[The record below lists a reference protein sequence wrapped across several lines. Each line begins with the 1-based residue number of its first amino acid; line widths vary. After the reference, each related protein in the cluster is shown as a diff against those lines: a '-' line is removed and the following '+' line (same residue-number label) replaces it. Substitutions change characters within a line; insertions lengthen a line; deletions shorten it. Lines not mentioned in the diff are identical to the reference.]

1 MNYSTLKSMIES
13 LMKGYSC
20 PSCNNNSISEQ
31 DIDIVGAAGNT
42 INIDMKCPSCQ
53 KHYMARME
61 VVGIDMSNQSQFSK
75 EGIQNIKMWM
85 GAFKNA
91 FAKMKNQEVEENIS
105 SSVSSIKDDEIVN
118 LSKDLKTKKLSAKD
132 LFDQ

>member
-1 MNYSTLKSMIES
+1 
-13 LMKGYSC
+13 
-20 PSCNNNSISEQ
+20 
-31 DIDIVGAAGNT
+31 
-42 INIDMKCPSCQ
+42 
-53 KHYMARME
+53 
-61 VVGIDMSNQSQFSK
+61 
-75 EGIQNIKMWM
+75 M